1 MPLQNRVT
9 PFGELVAVPERGM
22 FMGNRG
28 LLHDDTQTIV
38 RFNQGR
44 RWIICLTAF
53 KDRRRP
59 LTSPGLYT
67 ELFFL
72 DEATAL
78 AAGHRPCMECRRP
91 DALAFRRA
99 WAQAARRDP
108 AISFTDLDR
117 ELHEER
123 LAGPGVMRRRPA
135 DCAGLPDGAMVAV
148 GGDAFLVHGGELAR
162 WSPAGYSNPQPFG
175 GIAEVLTPRSI
186 VGAIAAGYAPALHP
200 SAAFKHEGGNDLG
213 RSKTRGVA

>member
-9 PFGELVAVPERGM
+9 PFSELVAVPERGM

-28 LLHDDTQTIV
+28 LLHNDEQRIV
-38 RFNQGR
+38 RFNRGR
-44 RWIICLTAF
+44 RWIICLTSF
-53 KDRRRP
+53 KGWHRP
-59 LTSPGLYT
+59 VMRPGLYT

-78 AAGHRPCMECRRP
+78 AAGHRPCMECRP
-91 DALAFRRA
+91 DALRFRQA
-99 WAQAARRDP
+99 WAQAAERDP
-108 AISFTDLDR
+108 AISFADLDR

-123 LAGPGVMRRRPA
+123 LAGPGVMRRWA
-135 DCAGLPDGAMVAV
+135 AECAALPDGAMVAV

-162 WSPAGYSNPQPFG
+162 WSPAGYSNPQPFE

-200 SAAFKHEGGNDLG
+200 SA
-213 RSKTRGVA
+213 RSTS